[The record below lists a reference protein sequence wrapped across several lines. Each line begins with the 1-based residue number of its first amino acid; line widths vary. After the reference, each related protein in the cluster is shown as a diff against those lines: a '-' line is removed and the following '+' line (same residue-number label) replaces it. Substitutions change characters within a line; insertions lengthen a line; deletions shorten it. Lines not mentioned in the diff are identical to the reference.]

1 MSSLGEHIRKL
12 RKEKK
17 MTLVDVAGDVM
28 SKGMLSL
35 IENGRSNPS
44 MESLQHIAKQ
54 LGVNVQLLLA
64 EESSE
69 EMKTK
74 LVEIEEMMQAVYQAK
89 TLKEFQR
96 LEQEIRKEL
105 EKILHQDLPRTYE
118 TGRFHEIAGRI
129 DLNDGKSESG
139 LNHIGLAIEYYEYL
153 SLNHSVYKAQMR
165 IVLNKFIQHDY
176 KEALDQLL
184 VYKGAY
190 YKKELLA
197 DPLVQ
202 IESDHLEA
210 VLLFAVGK
218 YEEAAEILDSII
230 SFSKRKNIYYLMDD
244 VYRLVSFH
252 SLLKGDEEKRRYA
265 LKKSRQFAEFT
276 ERYDGITSTMFME
289 IHYKNIYLKQH
300 GEALQMLND
309 IRQNKEFAEMEESG
323 FIYLERGSANYGLG
337 NIDQAYEELKQ
348 FEFPTFA
355 HHPFDISMLA
365 TADAYMALCL
375 IENGDPET
383 AMIHADQAKARVADL
398 PETPYHHFILET
410 WEKTKA
416 NLDNRS

>member
-1 MSSLGEHIRKL
+1 MSSLGERIRKF

-17 MTLVDVAGDVM
+17 MTLVDVAGDAM

-54 LGVNVQLLLA
+54 LGVNVQVLLA

-69 EMKTK
+69 EMKKK
-74 LVEIEEMMQAVYQAK
+74 LVEIEEARQNLNNAGS
-89 TLKEFQR
+89 LKEYDRQASWIKNELNDIFK
-96 LEQEIRKEL
+96 KEL
-105 EKILHQDLPRTYE
+105 PKTYE
-118 TGRFHEIAGRI
+118 TGRFYEIAGI
-129 DLNDGKSESG
+129 TYLNDEKHEQAINY
-139 LNHIGLAIEYYEYL
+139 LTKAIEYYNSL
-153 SLNHSVYKAQMR
+153 SLNHEVYKVQLRM
-165 IVLNKFIQHDY
+165 VLNTFITHNYQSAFDELLIY
-176 KEALDQLL
+176 KEQYKSREL
-184 VYKGAY
+184 VS
-190 YKKELLA
+190 

-210 VLLFAVGK
+210 LLLYSVGRYQEGTAK
-218 YEEAAEILDSII
+218 LDEII

-244 VYRLVSFH
+244 IYRLASFNT
-252 SLLKGDEEKRRYA
+252 LMNGDDDKTRYT
-265 LKKSRQFAEFT
+265 LMKSRQFADFT
-276 ERYDGITSTMFME
+276 EKADRMVSSIFLE
-289 IHYKNIYLKQH
+289 IHYENEYLKNH
-300 GEALQMLND
+300 RKALQMIKD
-309 IRQNKEFAEMEESG
+309 IKEDKMFGSMEDSG
-323 FIYLERGSANYGLG
+323 YVNLERARAYYGLG

-375 IENGDPET
+375 IEKDDPET
-383 AMIHADQAKARVADL
+383 ALVHAEKAKARVADL
-398 PETPYHHFILET
+398 PETPYHHFIQET

>member
-1 MSSLGEHIRKL
+1 MSSLGERIRKL

-17 MTLVDVAGDVM
+17 MTLVDVAGDAM

-54 LGVNVQLLLA
+54 LGVNVQVLLA

-69 EMKTK
+69 EMKKK
-74 LVEIEEMMQAVYQAK
+74 LVEIEEMMQEVYQAK
-89 TLKEFQR
+89 TLKEYEQLQR
-96 LEQEIRKEL
+96 EVRKSLEQILDQEL
-105 EKILHQDLPRTYE
+105 PSTYE

-129 DLNDGKSESG
+129 DLNDEKSESG
-139 LNHIGLAIEYYEYL
+139 LNHISQAIECYEYL

-165 IVLNKFIQHDY
+165 IVLNKFIQHEY
-176 KEALDQLL
+176 KEALEQLL
-184 VYKGAY
+184 IYKEAY

-210 VLLFAVGK
+210 VLLFAVGR

-244 VYRLVSFH
+244 VYRLISFY

-289 IHYKNIYLKQH
+289 IHHENIYLKQH
-300 GEALQMLND
+300 EKALQMLDD
-309 IRQNKEFAEMEESG
+309 IRQNEVFGEMEESG

-375 IENGDPET
+375 IEKGEPEK
-383 AMIHADQAKARVADL
+383 ALIHAEKAKAKVAGL
-398 PETPYHHFILET
+398 PETPYHHFIQET

>member
-1 MSSLGEHIRKL
+1 MSSLGDRIRKL

-17 MTLVDVAGDVM
+17 MTLVDVAGDAM

-44 MESLQHIAKQ
+44 MESLQHIASQ
-54 LGVNVQLLLA
+54 LGVNVQVLLA

-69 EMKTK
+69 EMKQK
-74 LVEIEEMMQAVYQAK
+74 LVEIEEMLQEVYQSK
-89 TLKEFQR
+89 TLKEYNRLQR
-96 LEQEIRKEL
+96 EIRKILKQILDQEL
-105 EKILHQDLPRTYE
+105 PKTYE
-118 TGRFHEIAGRI
+118 TGRFYEIAGRI
-129 DLNDGKSESG
+129 DLNDEKIESG
-139 LNHIGLAIEYYEYL
+139 LNHISQAIECYEHL

-165 IVLNKFIQHDY
+165 IVLNKFIQHEY
-176 KEALDQLL
+176 KEALEQLL
-184 VYKGAY
+184 IYKEAY

-210 VLLFAVGK
+210 VLLFAVGR
-218 YEEAAEILDSII
+218 YEEAAGILDSII

-244 VYRLVSFH
+244 VYRLVSFY

-300 GEALQMLND
+300 EEALQMLND
-309 IRQNKEFAEMEESG
+309 IRQNEEFAEMEESG
-323 FIYLERGSANYGLG
+323 YIYLERGSGNYGLG

-348 FEFPTFA
+348 FEFPSFA

-375 IENGDPET
+375 IEKGDPET
-383 AMIHADQAKARVADL
+383 ALVHAEKAKARVADL
-398 PETPYHHFILET
+398 PETPYHHFIQET

-416 NLDNRS
+416 NLNNKS